1 MSQLLLQTP
10 NLAALQRR
18 QSGDSGWRGECGSR
32 GRRLVTGALGRFGQ
46 DTPGRHHDR
55 SAGAI
60 SLDWD
65 SKARVTPA
73 VTLVG
78 DRSWVS
84 LGFLR
89 QALRRARLS
98 NHRGAR
104 AEHVAGSRVAQ
115 AERWVATA
123 SAVVERRE
131 ASVPPPYPPPQA
143 GEEVRKG
150 RALCPRGHGGYGTAS
165 IGVPLSFRHCEPTA
179 KQSRLCALWIAS
191 SLTLLAMTRCRLSA
205 HDRDGAGFTAGVI

>member
-1 MSQLLLQTP
+1 VTP
-10 NLAALQRR
+10 FGGAGTVPAGVGSSPAR
-18 QSGDSGWRGECGSR
+18 SGG
-32 GRRLVTGALGRFGQ
+32 LGKTRAV
-46 DTPGRHHDR
+46 RHYDR

-115 AERWVATA
+115 AERWRWVATA

-191 SLTLLAMTRCRLSA
+191 SLTLLAMTRMSLIRA
-205 HDRDGAGFTAGVI
+205 